1 MRSGSPCGARGGRG
15 GRRGGEAAASRGAAD
30 GAPCFASLS
39 RASIRPAAPPC
50 AAPDRRAAS
59 ASPSPRPYWRDLAKA
74 IPRLALD
81 VWAPA
86 QNGTA
91 TSANAFCES
100 HTSLKNAFSAAFF
113 SSEARAASM

>member
-1 MRSGSPCGARGGRG
+1 MGREADGEAGEGAR
-15 GRRGGEAAASRGAAD
+15 RRRA
-30 GAPCFASLS
+30 GAPRTAP
-39 RASIRPAAPPC
+39 RASPRCPAPLSAPPRPPC